1 MLYRSKQ
8 IIKTS
13 KVNLYASAMK
23 ERVQLYSTLYIA
35 CKSRQADLDDYFDR
49 ENHDYHLTLSD
60 YGNLQKPTSKSDVL
74 KCLAKSS
81 KESKEAP
88 QLTHM

>member
-35 CKSRQADLDDYFDR
+35 CKSRQAELDEFSAMAIMT
-49 ENHDYHLTLSD
+49 TLQHYLIMEIYED
-60 YGNLQKPTSKSDVL
+60 QLQNQTY
-74 KCLAKSS
+74 
-81 KESKEAP
+81 
-88 QLTHM
+88 